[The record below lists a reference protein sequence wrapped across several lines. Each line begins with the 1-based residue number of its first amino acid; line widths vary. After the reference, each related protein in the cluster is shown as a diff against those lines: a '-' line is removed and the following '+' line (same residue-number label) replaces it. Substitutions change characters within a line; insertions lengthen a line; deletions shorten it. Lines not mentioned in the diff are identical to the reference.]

1 MEARSPACE
10 QSGSNPLILSM
21 SISKGKLYEINEIA
35 APFYAREYFMSL
47 EKGEEMSIIEL
58 VDLIHRT
65 TYPDVSLL
73 KKDREYHKDI
83 IKTIIYSTL
92 IEISKKIYDTYEQ
105 G

>member
-35 APFYAREYFMSL
+35 APFDAREYFLRL
-47 EKGEEMSIIEL
+47 EADTELYIIEL

-65 TYPDVSLL
+65 NYPEVSLIP
-73 KKDREYHKDI
+73 KDQEYHKDI

-92 IEISKKIYDTYEQ
+92 IEISKKIYESYD
-105 G
+105 

>member
-35 APFYAREYFMSL
+35 APFYAREYFLRL
-47 EKGEEMSIIEL
+47 EADNEMSILEL

-65 TYPDVSLL
+65 NYPEVSLTT
-73 KKDREYHKDI
+73 R
-83 IKTIIYSTL
+83 
-92 IEISKKIYDTYEQ
+92 SKKIYESYN
-105 G
+105 